1 MIRIPSTEERI
12 HTACSLHTGTSLSQE
27 QGEALTHAMTWRDL
41 EDTLHNGRTRHKAP
55 QCDSI
60 DRNHPEQVNPETGS
74 GLMVAKGWE
83 EMGGDYSWHLVFVGG
98 DEEVRKD
105 REMAATEHYECN
117 ECNCLVHFKMM
128 CNKK

>member
-74 GLMVAKGWE
+74 GLVRAKG
-83 EMGGDYSWHLVFVGG
+83 LVSLQRETEDAVAFV
-98 DEEVRKD
+98 R
-105 REMAATEHYECN
+105 CN
-117 ECNCLVHFKMM
+117 VLE
-128 CNKK
+128 